1 MQLTIILFL
10 PTTIQILG
18 RGVRNLPRPRGI
30 HGVEKSKRGREKRIS
45 PCRSGDAENIDRSR
59 RWRSPKE
66 REIADGEGVRVE
78 VG

>member
-1 MQLTIILFL
+1 
-10 PTTIQILG
+10 
-18 RGVRNLPRPRGI
+18 
-30 HGVEKSKRGREKRIS
+30 VEKSKRGREKRIS
-45 PCRSGDAENIDRSR
+45 PCRSGDAEKIDRSR